1 MYSSV
6 RKPSESRRRGGM
18 GCSVKWDGAFN
29 VRGQLVSSTKAVEP
43 QLDTV
48 ERELCL
54 VARRVIAF
62 VEKYVF
68 D

>member
-1 MYSSV
+1 
-6 RKPSESRRRGGM
+6 M
-18 GCSVKWDGAFN
+18 GCRVKWDGAFN
-29 VRGQLVSSTKAVEP
+29 VRGQLVSSPKAVEP